1 MLQNK
6 YEECL
11 VFIQKNFIFFMDKP
25 LIYEKLAFVAL
36 KTNKFQIATENS
48 LKALE
53 RNPENLIHYLHY
65 FNANGVK
72 KSLEKF
78 QDLAGLSSSDKLLCI
93 KLLSLIRGLKI
104 KSRIIDRIE
113 LVLSSG
119 DAFKTKIAAYIA
131 HNVKQNIPSILNAIM
146 SIYNYQK
153 EKIGVINEIILSH
166 VNSIEENSCLCIEY
180 TGNEKMDLL
189 TQICWVHYFAALHFD
204 YLRDLE
210 KALYYINLAI
220 DSTPSVNEFFTLK
233 SKILKHAGMLKES
246 SDAYEKVKYNFLYY

>member
-1 MLQNK
+1 VYQIRLLMLQNK

-11 VFIQKNFIFFMDKP
+11 TFIQKNFVFFMDKP
-25 LIYEKLAFVAL
+25 MIYEKLAFVAL
-36 KTNKFQIATENS
+36 KTKKFQIATENS

-53 RNPENLIHYLHY
+53 RNPENLIYYLHY
-65 FNANGVK
+65 FNANGIK
-72 KSLEKF
+72 QSLEKF
-78 QDLAGLSSSDKLLCI
+78 KDLVGLSTSEKELCL

-119 DAFKTKIAAYIA
+119 DVFKTKIAAYIG
-131 HNVKQNIPSILNAIM
+131 HNVKQNIPSILNAIL

-153 EKIGVINEIILSH
+153 EKVSVIHEIILSH
-166 VNSIEENSCLCIEY
+166 VKSIDENSCLDVQY

-210 KALYYINLAI
+210 KAMFYINKAI
-220 DSTPSVNEFFTLK
+220 DLTPSVNEFFTLK
-233 SKILKHAGMLKES
+233 SKILKHAGMLNES
-246 SDAYEKVKYNFLYY
+246 SEAYQKV